1 MFSIIWGPSFFFIV
15 IILVWFNLNHI
26 FVFIRHKMRL
36 FFLII
41 LLGSSIYTALLTGI
55 GSQSKFAYIGS
66 IRISSQ
72 AIRYEICLSIFLFRL
87 LILRKSFS
95 ISTFR
100 FFCFFNFLIW
110 FLFILSETN
119 RAPFDFAEG
128 ERELIRGFNIEIGRV
143 GFVLLF
149 LGEYGII
156 LGFSFLGSF
165 LILPI
170 PFFITFLFR
179 FLIVLSRRTLP
190 RFRYDFLIGF
200 CWFFLLPLTIL
211 LLLFFVLI

>member
-1 MFSIIWGPSFFFIV
+1 LIV
-15 IILVWFNLNHI
+15 I
-26 FVFIRHKMRL
+26 
-36 FFLII
+36 
-41 LLGSSIYTALLTGI
+41 LGRRIYTALLTGI

-72 AIRYEICLSIFLFRL
+72 AISYEICLSIFLFRL
-87 LILRKSFS
+87 LLFRKRFRISVFS
-95 ISTFR
+95 L
-100 FFCFFNFLIW
+100 FCFFNFIIW

-156 LGFSFLGSF
+156 LAFSFIGSF
-165 LILPI
+165 SIIPL
-170 PFFITFLFR
+170 PFFMTFFFR

-190 RFRYDFLIGF
+190 RFRYDFLMGF
-200 CWFFLLPLTIL
+200 C
-211 LLLFFVLI
+211 